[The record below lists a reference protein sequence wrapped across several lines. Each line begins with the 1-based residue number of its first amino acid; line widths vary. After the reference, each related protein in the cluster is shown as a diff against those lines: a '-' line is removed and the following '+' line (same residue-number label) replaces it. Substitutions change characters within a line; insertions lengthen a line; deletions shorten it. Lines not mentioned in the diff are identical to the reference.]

1 MLCAVRLNLVVG
13 AEAALTGSH
22 GDSIEIGVITNQVCR
37 LGQSLLS
44 FGRDPASSTRAQAND
59 GDPTS
64 TPNGFV
70 PLGLTCIG
78 NQDERKVRNMDG
90 VDFAER
96 DDAFGSHRRSF
107 DEECFV
113 RDTGRIDGPL
123 YLCEVSAELHDGKGA
138 LLA

>member
-37 LGQSLLS
+37 IGQRLLS

-78 NQDERKVRNMDG
+78 NQDVRKVRNMDW
-90 VDFAER
+90 VDFAELHKASGTYR
-96 DDAFGSHRRSF
+96 GSL
-107 DEECFV
+107 DEE
-113 RDTGRIDGPL
+113 
-123 YLCEVSAELHDGKGA
+123 
-138 LLA
+138 